1 MSTQPPNA
9 PATPP
14 GVPQLPDLPVPTP
27 TPVTFP
33 RKRRKVPTV
42 LQMEETECGAAALG
56 MVLASFGRF
65 VPLEELRAACGVS
78 RDGSRASNML
88 TAARSYGMV
97 AKGFR
102 RPFDKLPEGDLP
114 QILFWRFSHWVV
126 LEGFTPDALLINDPA
141 DGRRKVPLEEARQA
155 YSGISLYCEP
165 GPDFVKGGS
174 RAGWVKDLAAMGRV
188 GRAGF
193 ILAAIAGLF
202 LVVPGVLVPLFT
214 TVFVNIVIAAAVP
227 ADITGLLIAVAVA
240 AVLIGV
246 LTLVQQ
252 MFLARLQT
260 RITVSGSYKLVDHLL
275 HLPVQFFTQRF
286 PGVLVGR
293 LDQVDSISS
302 LLAGPLVTSLVS
314 LVGLVIYALAM
325 VLYSPLLTGIAIALS
340 LINILA
346 LWYVARQRDSANQ
359 LMLRENARLNGLGM
373 STIANIESVKTSG
386 AEDSAFERWA
396 GFQARSLEAS
406 QTMGKLTNGLSVVP
420 STLASMTSVLVLIIG
435 GLQVM
440 HGELSLGVLVGFQSL
455 ISSFLTPIS
464 EMVNLAT
471 QTQTA
476 QGQLVQIND
485 VFRNEVDE
493 QFEDREDTFDPT
505 ERLAGTLE
513 LRDVEFG
520 YARTGKPLISGFN
533 LTVAPGQR
541 VALVGGTGSGKTTIV
556 RLIMGLY
563 RPWKG
568 QVLFDGKPREAW
580 DRTLITTSVAF
591 VDQQIMLF
599 EGTVR
604 DNLTL
609 WDTSVRQ
616 ADLIQA
622 ARDACIHDDITSR
635 TGGYESVVEESG
647 RNFSGGQRQR
657 LEIAR
662 ALVPD
667 PSILVLDEATSALDS
682 DTEQAIDRNLR
693 RRGAT
698 SIIVAHRLSTIR
710 DCDEIIV
717 LSGGSIVQRGTHDEL
732 IATGGEYAS
741 LIEAE

>member
-1 MSTQPPNA
+1 
-9 PATPP
+9 
-14 GVPQLPDLPVPTP
+14 
-27 TPVTFP
+27 
-33 RKRRKVPTV
+33 
-42 LQMEETECGAAALG
+42 
-56 MVLASFGRF
+56 
-65 VPLEELRAACGVS
+65 
-78 RDGSRASNML
+78 
-88 TAARSYGMV
+88 
-97 AKGFR
+97 
-102 RPFDKLPEGDLP
+102 
-114 QILFWRFSHWVV
+114 
-126 LEGFTPDALLINDPA
+126 
-141 DGRRKVPLEEARQA
+141 
-155 YSGISLYCEP
+155 
-165 GPDFVKGGS
+165 
-174 RAGWVKDLAAMGRV
+174 
-188 GRAGF
+188 
-193 ILAAIAGLF
+193 
-202 LVVPGVLVPLFT
+202 
-214 TVFVNIVIAAAVP
+214 
-227 ADITGLLIAVAVA
+227 
-240 AVLIGV
+240 
-246 LTLVQQ
+246 
-252 MFLARLQT
+252 
-260 RITVSGSYKLVDHLL
+260 
-275 HLPVQFFTQRF
+275 
-286 PGVLVGR
+286 
-293 LDQVDSISS
+293 
-302 LLAGPLVTSLVS
+302 
-314 LVGLVIYALAM
+314 
-325 VLYSPLLTGIAIALS
+325 
-340 LINILA
+340 
-346 LWYVARQRDSANQ
+346 
-359 LMLRENARLNGLGM
+359 MLRENARLNGLGM

-513 LRDVEFG
+513 PRDVEFG

-541 VALVGGTGSGKTTIV
+541 VALVGGNRFGQDHDRATHHGSLPTVERPGAV
-556 RLIMGLY
+556 R
-563 RPWKG
+563 R
-568 QVLFDGKPREAW
+568 QAPRGVGSH
-580 DRTLITTSVAF
+580 LITTSVAF

-717 LSGGSIVQRGTHDEL
+717 LSGGSIVQRGTHDEPHRHRRRVC
-732 IATGGEYAS
+732 IP
-741 LIEAE
+741 

>member
-1 MSTQPPNA
+1 MSV
-9 PATPP
+9 PA
-14 GVPQLPDLPVPTP
+14 LPVPP
-27 TPVTFP
+27 AEVTFP
-33 RKRRKVPTV
+33 RKRFKVPTV

-56 MVLASFGRF
+56 MVLAGFGKF

-88 TAARSYGMV
+88 AAGRSYGLE

-102 RPFDKLPEGDLP
+102 RPFANLADGELP
-114 QILFWRFSHWVV
+114 QVLFWRFSHWVV
-126 LEGFTPDALLINDPA
+126 LEGFAHDAVLINDPA
-141 DGRRKVPLEEARQA
+141 EGRRSVGMEEARQS
-155 YSGISLYCEP
+155 YSGISLQFQP
-165 GPDFVKGGS
+165 GPDFTKGGS
-174 RAGWVKDLAAMGRV
+174 KYTWVKDLLERTKTGRM
-188 GRAGF
+188 GF

-214 TVFVNIVIAAAVP
+214 TVFVNLVISSPIPSDV
-227 ADITGLLIAVAVA
+227 GSLLTAVAVA
-240 AVLIGV
+240 ALLIGL

-260 RITVSGSYKLVDHLL
+260 RLTVSGSYKMVDHLL

-293 LDQVDSISS
+293 LDQIDSISS
-302 LLAGPLVTSLVS
+302 LLAGPLVTSGVS
-314 LVGLVIYALAM
+314 LVGLLIYALAM
-325 VLYSPLLTGIAIALS
+325 VKYSPLLTAIAVALS
-340 LINILA
+340 LINVLA
-346 LWYVARQRDSANQ
+346 LFYVSRQRDAANQ
-359 LMLRENARLNGLGM
+359 LQLRENARLNGLGM
-373 STIANIESVKTSG
+373 STIATIESVKTSG

-396 GFQARSLEAS
+396 GFQARYLLAS
-406 QTMGKLTNGLSVVP
+406 QQMGRLTNGLSVVP
-420 STLASMTSVLVLIIG
+420 TTLGSITSVLVLFIG

-440 HGELSLGVLVGFQSL
+440 SGSLSLGILVGFQSL
-455 ISSFLTPIS
+455 IASFLTPIS
-464 EMVNLAT
+464 EMVSLAT

-485 VFRNEVDE
+485 VFTNEPDR
-493 QFEDREDTFDPT
+493 QFSPARTGSRKIGGS
-505 ERLAGTLE
+505 RLAGALE

-520 YARTGKPLISGFN
+520 YSHTSPPLIKDFN
-533 LTVAPGQR
+533 LTVQPGQR

-563 RPWKG
+563 EPWGG
-568 QVLFDGKPREAW
+568 QVLFDGHPRDDW

-609 WDTSVRQ
+609 WDESVSNE
-616 ADLIQA
+616 DLIRA
-622 ARDACIHDDITSR
+622 AQDACIHDDIASR
-635 TGGYESVVEESG
+635 TGGYSGPVEESG

-667 PSILVLDEATSALDS
+667 PSLLVLDEATSALDS
-682 DTEQAIDRNLR
+682 DTEQIIDRHLR

-698 SIIVAHRLSTIR
+698 CIIVAHRLSTIR

-717 LSGGSIVQRGTHDEL
+717 LSAGEIVQRGTHDEL
-732 IATGGEYAS
+732 ISAGGTYAT